1 MSLTWRY
8 VFTTRREL
16 DTESETIDATK
27 PMKARRSNQTI
38 MGCFAGSGMF
48 SVRKL
53 YYHVIRIFTHGVK
66 DEKGELTVANQG

>member
-1 MSLTWRY
+1 
-8 VFTTRREL
+8 
-16 DTESETIDATK
+16 
-27 PMKARRSNQTI
+27 